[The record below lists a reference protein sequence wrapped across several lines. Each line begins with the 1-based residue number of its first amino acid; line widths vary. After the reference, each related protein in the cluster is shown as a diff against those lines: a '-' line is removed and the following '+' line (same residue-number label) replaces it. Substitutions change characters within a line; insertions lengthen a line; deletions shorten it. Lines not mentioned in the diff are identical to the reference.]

1 MNIDPTSMS
10 VVDDEPIGLPAA
22 QPERPCPYPHPEE
35 AALTVEFQ
43 PSWSS
48 QAGAAAPFHE
58 PESAELEAHAEP
70 EESAEFQQPRPEPV
84 VIGTTPRL
92 TSDPR
97 GLPGERFKVPD
108 TVLDGADLPGLAIRG
123 ASLRGDEHRY
133 FGITRQDAMSL
144 WHVADGQTQ
153 AYLACVADG
162 VGSEP
167 LSQYGSSQVCE
178 LARDEVQRRLSAL
191 FRAKPDRGLCEL
203 CTDLTADLGEQL
215 AARADSLDVPAREL
229 STTLVAA
236 VVEAQS
242 ADQERRRCVV
252 FAIGDSPAF
261 LLRAGMF
268 IPVLADQH
276 DTEITST
283 ATSALPTAVG
293 QVAAVSGELA
303 AGDVLMICT
312 DGLANPMRNQATVDQ
327 LAAWWGGD
335 DVPSLPEFGWQL
347 SFRAKS
353 YGDDRTAVCFWNR

>member
-1 MNIDPTSMS
+1 MDNDPTSLPVM
-10 VVDDEPIGLPAA
+10 DGEPMGVPAA
-22 QPERPCPYPHPEE
+22 ADGHPYPYPYPEK
-35 AALTVEFQ
+35 AAHAAEFQ
-43 PSWSS
+43 QPGPG
-48 QAGAAAPFHE
+48 QAGAAAPVHE
-58 PESAELEAHAEP
+58 PESAELAAPAEP
-70 EESAEFQQPRPEPV
+70 DEPEFQQPRPEPV

-92 TSDPR
+92 TSEPR

-133 FGITRQDAMSL
+133 FGTTRQDAMGI
-144 WHVADGQTQ
+144 WHVADDQTQ

-167 LSQYGSSQVCE
+167 LSQYGSAHVCD
-178 LARDEVQRRLSAL
+178 LARKEVQQRLSSL
-191 FRAKPDRGLCEL
+191 FNAMPGSGVSNLC
-203 CTDLTADLGEQL
+203 DDL
-215 AARADSLDVPAREL
+215 AATLAERLMKEADELEVSAREL

-236 VVEAQS
+236 MVEAQS
-242 ADQERRRCVV
+242 ADPERRRYVV

-261 LLRAGMF
+261 VLRAGRF
-268 IPVLADQH
+268 IPAFADQH

-283 ATSALPTAVG
+283 ATSALPTAIG

-303 AGDVLMICT
+303 PGDVLMICT

-327 LAAWWGGD
+327 LVAWWGGG
-335 DVPSLPEFGWQL
+335 DVPSIPEFGWQL
-347 SFRAKS
+347 SFRVKS

>member
-10 VVDDEPIGLPAA
+10 VVDGEPVGLPATPA
-22 QPERPCPYPHPEE
+22 GHPSSYPNPEE
-35 AALTVEFQ
+35 AALAAEFQ
-43 PSWSS
+43 PPWPE
-48 QAGAAAPFHE
+48 QAEAAAPVYE
-58 PESAELEAHAEP
+58 PESAELAAPAEP
-70 EESAEFQQPRPEPV
+70 EEPEFQQPRPEPV

-108 TVLDGADLPGLAIRG
+108 TLLDGADLPSLAIRG

-133 FGITRQDAMSL
+133 FGTTRQDAMGI
-144 WHVADGQTQ
+144 WHVADGRTQ

-167 LSQYGSSQVCE
+167 LSQYGSALACD
-178 LARDEVQRRLSAL
+178 LARDEVHLRLSAL
-191 FRAKPDRGLCEL
+191 FAAEPGRGLSEL
-203 CTDLTADLGEQL
+203 CTDLAADLAEQL
-215 AARADSLDVPAREL
+215 TAQANSLDVPAREL

-236 VVEAQS
+236 VVEAQP

-261 LLRAGMF
+261 LLRAGRF
-268 IPVLADQH
+268 IPAFADQH

-293 QVAAVSGELA
+293 QVAAVPGELA
-303 AGDVLMICT
+303 PGDVLMICT

-327 LAAWWGGD
+327 LAAWWGGG
-335 DVPSLPEFGWQL
+335 DVPSIPEFGWQM
-347 SFRAKS
+347 SFRVKS